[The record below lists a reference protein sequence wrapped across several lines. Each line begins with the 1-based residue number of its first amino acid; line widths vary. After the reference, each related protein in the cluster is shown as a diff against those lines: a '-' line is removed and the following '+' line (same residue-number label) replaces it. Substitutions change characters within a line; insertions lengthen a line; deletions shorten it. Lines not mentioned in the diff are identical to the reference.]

1 MIGVLVKDVVIMDLS
16 GRLEVLFVSAG
27 LSGTISIGDVSNA
40 RCLKY
45 LVIVFCCIFIVYVY
59 CYYVFFFATFNHVR
73 IDSSFIYRNESISL
87 SNNFLS

>member
-45 LVIVFCCIFIVYVY
+45 LVIVFYCIFCCLRLLLLRI
-59 CYYVFFFATFNHVR
+59 FFCN
-73 IDSSFIYRNESISL
+73 L
-87 SNNFLS
+87 